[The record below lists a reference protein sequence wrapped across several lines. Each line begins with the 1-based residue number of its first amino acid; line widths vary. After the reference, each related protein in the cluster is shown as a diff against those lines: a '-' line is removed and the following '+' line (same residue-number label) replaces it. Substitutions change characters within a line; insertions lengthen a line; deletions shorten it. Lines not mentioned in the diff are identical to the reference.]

1 MTSGTLSTSAS
12 APAKENPAAEQNVLE
27 TEEIVKLYG
36 GRAVVDGININV
48 RAGEIVGLLG
58 PNGAGKTTSFYMI
71 VGLVRPNSG
80 RVIFSNVDVTNYPMF
95 KRARLGMGYL
105 PQEES
110 IFRKMTVE
118 QNILAILETLP
129 LSKYE
134 RQQRCD
140 QLLHQFGIERVA
152 KNTALTLSGGE
163 KRRLTIARSLVTNP
177 RLLMLDEPFSGV
189 DPIAVYDVQQIV
201 VNLRKSGLAI
211 LITDHNV
218 RETLSIV
225 DRAYLIFEGRVES
238 EGTKD
243 FLINDPI
250 SRQLYLG
257 ERFRM

>member
-1 MTSGTLSTSAS
+1 MSTGAVVAPEPRKAGDSPDAS
-12 APAKENPAAEQNVLE
+12 SFVLA
-27 TEEIVKLYG
+27 TQGLVKIYD
-36 GRAVVDGININV
+36 GRAVVNGIDLTV
-48 RAGEIVGLLG
+48 RNGEIVGLLG
-58 PNGAGKTTSFYMI
+58 KNGAGKTTSFYMI

-80 RVIFSNVDVTNYPMF
+80 RVIFSGTDVTNYPMY

-110 IFRKMTVE
+110 IFRKLTVE
-118 QNILAILETLP
+118 QNILAILETMP
-129 LSKYE
+129 LSKKE
-134 RQQRCD
+134 RRYRCD
-140 QLLHQFGIERVA
+140 ELLHQFGIERIA

-163 KRRLTIARSLVTNP
+163 KRRLTIARSLVTRP
-177 RLLMLDEPFSGV
+177 QLLMLDEPFSGV
-189 DPIAVYDVQQIV
+189 DPIAVYDVQQLV
-201 VNLRKSGLAI
+201 VNLRQSGLAI

-225 DRAYLIFEGRVES
+225 DRAYLIDEGQVVS

-257 ERFRM
+257 ERFQM

>member
-1 MTSGTLSTSAS
+1 VA
-12 APAKENPAAEQNVLE
+12 APERRNAGDTPESNSFVLA
-27 TEEIVKLYG
+27 TAGLVKIYD
-36 GRAVVDGININV
+36 GRAVVNGIDLTV
-48 RAGEIVGLLG
+48 GPGEIVGLLG
-58 PNGAGKTTSFYMI
+58 KNGAGKTTSFYMI

-80 RVIFSNVDVTNYPMF
+80 RVVFSGTDVTNYPMY

-110 IFRKMTVE
+110 IFRKLTVE
-118 QNILAILETLP
+118 QNILAILETMR
-129 LSKYE
+129 LSKKE
-134 RQQRCD
+134 RKHRCEE
-140 QLLHQFGIERVA
+140 LLHQFGIERIA

-163 KRRLTIARSLVTNP
+163 KRRLTIARSLVTRP
-177 RLLMLDEPFSGV
+177 KLLMLDEPFSGV
-189 DPIAVYDVQQIV
+189 DPIAVYDVQQLV
-201 VNLRKSGLAI
+201 VNLRQSGLAI

-225 DRAYLIFEGRVES
+225 DRAYLIDEGQVVS

-257 ERFRM
+257 ERFQM